1 MDSKLIGLKLR
12 TLRGNLTQQEVAN
25 SLGISLSAVSMYES
39 GQRIPRDE
47 VKVKFANYYGV
58 SVESIFFAKE

>member
-1 MDSKLIGLKLR
+1 MNPKLIGMKLR

-25 SLGISLSAVSMYES
+25 SLGISLSAVAMYES

-47 VKVKFANYYGV
+47 VKVKFADYYGV